1 MFFSDRSKLRDMD
14 PQLDLHEQQIIR
26 SWHAN
31 AKPWTR
37 AVQSGSIAS
46 RKLVTDQAIVDVVS
60 SVRPN
65 RVFDVGCGEG
75 WLARALGGA
84 GMQVFGID
92 AVPELIAAAMSLG
105 QGEFRV
111 QSFADV
117 ARGRLSCAPFDAAV
131 CNFSLLG
138 RDSVESLVAGL
149 KRYLVRS
156 GYLIIQTLHPV
167 AACGE
172 QPYRDGWRAGNWRNF
187 GAEFSD
193 PAPWYFRT
201 LESWFSLLLRSGFEM
216 VECREPTAPDAT
228 APASIIFV
236 CKPSCAEQTSPME
249 PLR

>member
-1 MFFSDRSKLRDMD
+1 MH
-14 PQLDLHEQQIIR
+14 QG
-26 SWHAN
+26 
-31 AKPWTR
+31 
-37 AVQSGSIAS
+37 QS
-46 RKLVTDQAIVDVVS
+46 R
-60 SVRPN
+60 
-65 RVFDVGCGEG
+65 F
-75 WLARALGGA
+75 
-84 GMQVFGID
+84 
-92 AVPELIAAAMSLG
+92 
-105 QGEFRV
+105 
-111 QSFADV
+111 
-117 ARGRLSCAPFDAAV
+117 
-131 CNFSLLG
+131 
-138 RDSVESLVAGL
+138 GL
-149 KRYLVRS
+149 KLFSSRCNCS
-156 GYLIIQTLHPV
+156 GITIQCHQSTLIIQTLHPV